1 MSRQGATRV
10 RLSIVAFVV
19 LLCGFLGAGVAHAA
33 SPYSVFVGYADN
45 LRANPAAFPTPFDTA
60 PGVTNEG
67 QSTSTQL
74 DTGAVRIQNTS
85 GATETVNSV
94 VVNVGPNQFDLWPH
108 NVSLPSFN
116 QLVLPQTSQFNFD
129 SSDVPT
135 VTCTPD
141 GIIPTVTVTVDGVA
155 TTYSDT
161 GQILNTGGVDK
172 STCSP
177 GGNAN
182 ESLQWVSIGQ
192 QPCQT
197 GATLTETPATQTH
210 NVGQQATVNAN
221 FSACG
226 TPLTGATVNFTVLSG
241 PNAGKTGSGTVDGSG
256 NASFT
261 YTGTGGGGTDTVQAS
276 VTNGGGTITSNNVS
290 VIWQAG
296 VTAVSGNAYGESI
309 DLTTLL
315 NIHVTSGP
323 TPTVTLPSTG
333 GGPFNNS
340 LANLTVPNVLSAV
353 ALNVFTNGTLGPN
366 GVAQSRASVADAAVS
381 RLLTATAV
389 TSVCQ
394 STKNGSTGSTSVI
407 GLAIVGHTVINGTVA
422 PNTTITVPGIGK
434 VILGER
440 IITNTATHTEV
451 DENAVHVVLNGILG
465 HGDIIIAHAHC
476 DTDHA

>member
-1 MSRQGATRV
+1 MSRQGLRRTR
-10 RLSIVAFVV
+10 LGIAGIAV
-19 LLCGFLGAGVAHAA
+19 LLFGMLGAGVAHAA
-33 SPYSVFVGYADN
+33 SSYSVFVGYADT

-60 PGVTNEG
+60 PGVTNQG
-67 QSTSTQL
+67 QPSSVQL
-74 DTGAVRIQNTS
+74 DSGAVRIQNTS

-108 NVSLPSFN
+108 NVILPSFN
-116 QLVLPQTSQFNFD
+116 QLVLDQTSQFNFD
-129 SSDVPT
+129 SSDVPN
-135 VTCTPD
+135 VSCTPN
-141 GIIPTVTVTVDGVA
+141 GVIPTVTVTVDGVA
-155 TTYSDT
+155 TTYNDT
-161 GQILNTGGVDK
+161 GQILNTGGIDK
-172 STCSP
+172 SSCPT
-177 GGNAN
+177 GTN
-182 ESLQWVSIGQ
+182 ESTQWVSIGQ

-197 GATLTETPATQTH
+197 GAVLTETPATQTH

-226 TPLTGATVNFTVLSG
+226 TPLTGATVNFKVLSG
-241 PNAGKTGSGTVDGSG
+241 PNAGTTGSGPVDGSG

-261 YTGTGGGGTDTVQAS
+261 YTGSGGGGTDTVQAS

-290 VIWQAG
+290 VIWLAG

-315 NIHVTSGP
+315 NIHVVSGP

-353 ALNVFTNGTLGPN
+353 ALNVTTKGSLGPN
-366 GVAQSRASVADAAVS
+366 GVAQSRASVADAAVN

-394 STKNGSTGSTSVI
+394 STKNGSTGSTSVL

-440 IITNTATHTEV
+440 IITNTATHTQV

-465 HGDIIIAHAHC
+465 HGDIIIAHSHC